1 MSLSA
6 LNLTIFASR
15 SRDDLTVWM
24 LFLLKLQ
31 VSTKIMVTQLQV
43 ICIKKTYCYFVDY
56 ANKIYERI
64 SSVLITILLDFRV
77 LVK

>member
-43 ICIKKTYCYFVDY
+43 ICIKKTYWYFVDY
-56 ANKIYERI
+56 AKYHR
-64 SSVLITILLDFRV
+64 F
-77 LVK
+77 

>member
-43 ICIKKTYCYFVDY
+43 ICIKKTY
-56 ANKIYERI
+56 
-64 SSVLITILLDFRV
+64 
-77 LVK
+77 

>member
-31 VSTKIMVTQLQV
+31 VSTKTMVTQLQ
-43 ICIKKTYCYFVDY
+43 IIIKKPIYIPLVYVYKSNIQRNSNGFSYHFVG
-56 ANKIYERI
+56 
-64 SSVLITILLDFRV
+64 L
-77 LVK
+77 